1 MVTLAQEIGV
11 SKAIFESD
19 ALTMNQ
25 AINSEKKWGQFI
37 ILFKA
42 FQSANFQHT
51 WRENNKVAH
60 ELV

>member
-1 MVTLAQEIGV
+1 MVMLAPEIGV

-25 AINSEKKWGQFI
+25 AINSEKKWGQLI

-42 FQSANFQHT
+42 FQFANFQHLA
-51 WRENNKVAH
+51 RE
-60 ELV
+60 